1 MVSVEAA
8 SLLAQVLPVG
18 VFVLILES
26 RRGMRGYE
34 DNNSV
39 ARVLKK
45 IYWGLFIVGAL
56 GGLSATFSSV
66 SAVVTNTPLDP
77 VASILV
83 LSEAALLYLAVVIL
97 AVTIAYEESGV
108 NAATLRSV
116 RRSQA
121 RKAAR
126 QGRHEAEDS

>member
-1 MVSVEAA
+1 
-8 SLLAQVLPVG
+8 
-18 VFVLILES
+18 
-26 RRGMRGYE
+26 MRGYE